1 MTWYT
6 FFKSVH
12 VITAVIWVGGATIIQ
27 AYAFRILG
35 TRDGQ
40 RQADFA
46 KDTEVVGMRV
56 FTPASLLLFLA
67 ALGMMI
73 NLGWSWSQNW
83 VLLGLIAFGLSFV
96 IGVGFLG
103 PESGRLAE
111 LIRAHGVEAPI
122 VQARIRRLLVV
133 SRCELVVLLTVVL
146 NMVVK
151 PTSEPGWF
159 WGMLVVMVLGIAA
172 VIATYVRGEQEQ
184 PVAVPATE

>member
-1 MTWYT
+1 
-6 FFKSVH
+6 
-12 VITAVIWVGGATIIQ
+12 
-27 AYAFRILG
+27 
-35 TRDGQ
+35 
-40 RQADFA
+40 
-46 KDTEVVGMRV
+46 
-56 FTPASLLLFLA
+56 
-67 ALGMMI
+67 MMI

-83 VLLGLIAFGLSFV
+83 VILGLIAFGLSFV

-172 VIATYVRGEQEQ
+172 VIATYVRGEQQQ